1 MKNPLRYCI
10 VAIPVVLVLL
20 LTVCG
25 LCGCAYLNGDA
36 MWLGKDQKDVAVSN
50 TLLTWT
56 STEYEFDEG
65 NLPFRYTCKPSKTP
79 YEFMVELPTNGAFKV
94 RIIYR
99 ADGRESE
106 KDTFI
111 AVSNGIASVYCA
123 SGALEWRE
131 SGRPEK
137 CGDVIACPVAK
148 CGTVIPRCGNGLGLH
163 ICPRQGRWV
172 AETSSDDHQHS
183 YYVEGK
189 FMPEKLLGRHDFI
202 IEECLGAKFSHLS
215 NWYDW

>member
-56 STEYEFDEG
+56 STEYEFDDG

-131 SGRPEK
+131 SGSSEM
-137 CGDVIACPVAK
+137 
-148 CGTVIPRCGNGLGLH
+148 CGTMITRCSNRFGWWISPRH
-163 ICPRQGRWV
+163 RKWRVQI
-172 AETSSDDHQHS
+172 ASDDHQHS